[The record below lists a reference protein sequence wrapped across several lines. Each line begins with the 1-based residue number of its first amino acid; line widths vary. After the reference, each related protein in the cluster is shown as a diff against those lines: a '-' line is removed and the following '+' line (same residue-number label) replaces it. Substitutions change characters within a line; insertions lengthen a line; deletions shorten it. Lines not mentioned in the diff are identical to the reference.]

1 VGEKK
6 EEKIMCG
13 IIGYVGS
20 KEVVPIIVDSL
31 KKLEYR
37 GYDSAGIAIIEEGK
51 INRRRVKGKITE
63 LEKSLNQDP
72 LKGRYGLGHTRWA
85 THGRPSEE
93 NAHPHQ
99 DCTGSLVVVHNG
111 IIENYLALKNMLYQE
126 GHAFQTETDTEVI
139 AHLIEKYYE
148 NSLEDAVQKA
158 LGELEGDFAI
168 AAVSVKDPDK
178 IVAAKMGPPTVVGIG
193 ENEFF
198 ICSDINPLIS
208 HTREIVF
215 LEDGEMVVVEPT
227 GARFSD
233 FSGNELA
240 KEPEHISWNPLMIE
254 KKGFKHFMLKEIFEQ
269 PEVIRDTLQGRISLD
284 TGKVFFDEVGMPSNR
299 LGEIKKVV
307 IIACGTSYHAGLLGK
322 YFIENL
328 AEISVDVE
336 YASEYRYSDF
346 ILDRETLVVVIS
358 QSGETADSL
367 AALRAV
373 KKREALSLAICNV
386 LNSSIP
392 RESDGVLYTHAG
404 PEIGVAATK
413 TFSAQMAALALLAIH
428 LGQIREKLDQKESL
442 SLIQELQRIPHKME
456 IILDRAKSI
465 EDLAVRFVPFSHFL
479 FLGRWVSFPVALEGA
494 LKLKEISYIHAEGY
508 AGGEMKHGPIA
519 LIDDLMPTMVVVPK
533 DRVYDKI
540 LSNISEVKT
549 RLGYVIA
556 VAFDDDEEIKEKVED
571 VIPIPTSH
579 TLFTPFLT
587 TLPLQ
592 LFAYYIAAHRGAD
605 VDQPRNLAKSVTVE

>member
-1 VGEKK
+1 
-6 EEKIMCG
+6 MCG
-13 IIGYVGS
+13 IIGYVGPR
-20 KEVVPIIVDSL
+20 EVVPILVDSL

-37 GYDSAGIAIIEEGK
+37 GYDSAGIAVIEKGE
-51 INRRRVKGKITE
+51 ISRRRVKGKIAE
-63 LEKSLNQDP
+63 LEKNLNEDP
-72 LKGRYGLGHTRWA
+72 LTGRYGVGHTRWA

-99 DCTGSLVVVHNG
+99 DCTGTLVVVHNG
-111 IIENYLALKNMLYQE
+111 IIENYLALKKMLQQE

-148 NSLEDAVQKA
+148 NSFEQAVRNA
-158 LGELEGDFAI
+158 LGELQGDFAI
-168 AAVSVKDPDK
+168 AVVSGKDPDK
-178 IVAAKMGPPTVVGIG
+178 IVIAKMGPPAVVGIG
-193 ENEFF
+193 DSEYFV
-198 ICSDINPLIS
+198 CSDINPLIGY
-208 HTREIVF
+208 TKDIVF
-215 LEDGEMVVVEPT
+215 LRDGEMAVVEPA

-233 FSGNELA
+233 FSGNEIA
-240 KEPEHISWNPLMIE
+240 KEPEHITWNPLMIE

-269 PEVIRDTLQGRISLD
+269 PQVIRDTLQGRISMD
-284 TGKVFFDEVGMPSNR
+284 TGRVYLDETGITADR
-299 LGEIKKVV
+299 WEEISKVV

-322 YFIENL
+322 YFTESL
-328 AEISVDVE
+328 AGIPVDVE

-346 ILDRETLVVVIS
+346 ILDRDALIVVIS

-373 KKREALSLAICNV
+373 KKQNALSLAICNV
-386 LNSSIP
+386 VNSSIA
-392 RESDGVLYTHAG
+392 READGVLYTHAG

-413 TFSAQMAALALLAIH
+413 TFTAQMAALALLAIH
-428 LGQIREKLDQKESL
+428 LGQVKQKLNETQSF

-456 IILDRAKSI
+456 LILDRSKSI
-465 EDLAVRFVPFSHFL
+465 EDLAIRFVPFSHFL
-479 FLGRWVSFPVALEGA
+479 YLGRWVSFPVALEGA

-508 AGGEMKHGPIA
+508 PGGEMKHGPIA

-533 DRVYDKI
+533 DRVYEKI

-549 RLGYVIA
+549 RIGYVVA
-556 VAFDDDEEIKEKVED
+556 VAFEEDEEIRDKVED
-571 VIPIPTSH
+571 VIAVPSAYP
-579 TLFTPFLT
+579 LFTPFLT

>member
-1 VGEKK
+1 
-6 EEKIMCG
+6 MCG

-20 KEVVPIIVDSL
+20 KEVVPIILDGL

-37 GYDSAGIAIIEEGK
+37 GYDSAGIAVFEEGK
-51 INRRRVKGKITE
+51 INLRRVKGKIAE
-63 LEKSLNQDP
+63 LEKSLNKEP
-72 LKGRYGLGHTRWA
+72 LKGHYGVGHTRWA

-99 DCTGSLVVVHNG
+99 DCSGSLVVVHNG
-111 IIENYLALKNMLYQE
+111 IIENYLQLKNRLQQE
-126 GHAFQTETDTEVI
+126 GHTFQTETDTEVI

-148 NSLEDAVQKA
+148 NSLEQAVQQA
-158 LGELEGDFAI
+158 LAELEGDFAI
-168 AAVSVKDPDK
+168 AAVSVKDPEK
-178 IVAAKMGPPTVVGIG
+178 IVAAKMGPPLVVGIG
-193 ENEFF
+193 ENEYFV
-198 ICSDINPLIS
+198 CSDINPLIS

-215 LEDGEMVVVEPT
+215 LEDGEMVVVEPS

-240 KEPEHISWNPLMIE
+240 KTPEHITWNPMMIE
-254 KKGFKHFMLKEIFEQ
+254 KRGFKHFMLKEIFEQ
-269 PEVIRDTLQGRISLD
+269 PQVIRDTLQGRISLD
-284 TGKVFFDEVGMPSNR
+284 TGKVFFDEVELPSNR
-299 LGEIKKVV
+299 MEEIKKVV

-328 AEISVDVE
+328 AGIPVDVE

-346 ILDRETLVVVIS
+346 ILDREALVVVIS

-367 AALRAV
+367 AALRAIRE
-373 KKREALSLAICNV
+373 KEALSLAICNV
-386 LNSSIP
+386 VTSSIA
-392 RESDGVLYTHAG
+392 REAGGVLYTHAG

-428 LGQIREKLDQKESL
+428 LGQVREKLDQKESL

-465 EDLAVRFVPFSHFL
+465 EELAVRFVPFSHFL
-479 FLGRWVSFPVALEGA
+479 YLGRWVSFPVALEGA

-508 AGGEMKHGPIA
+508 PGGEMKHGPIA

-533 DRVYDKI
+533 DRVYDKT

-549 RLGYVIA
+549 RIGYVIA
-556 VAFDDDEEIKEKVED
+556 VAFEEDADIKDKVED
-571 VIPIPTSH
+571 VIPIPSVH
-579 TLFTPFLT
+579 PLFTPFLT

>member
-1 VGEKK
+1 
-6 EEKIMCG
+6 MCG

-20 KEVVPIIVDSL
+20 KDVVPIIIDSL

-37 GYDSAGIAIIEEGK
+37 GYDSAGIAIVEGSD
-51 INRRRVKGKITE
+51 INRRRVKGKIAE
-63 LEKSLNQDP
+63 LEKSLSENP

-93 NAHPHQ
+93 NAHPHV

-111 IIENYLALKNMLYQE
+111 IIENYLALKNMLQQE
-126 GHAFQTETDTEVI
+126 GHAFRTETDTEII
-139 AHLIEKYYE
+139 AHLIEKYHE
-148 NSLEDAVQKA
+148 DSLEEAVQKA
-158 LGELEGDFAI
+158 LGKLSGEFAI
-168 AAVSVKDPDK
+168 AVISVKDPEK
-178 IVAAKMGPPTVVGIG
+178 IVAAKMGPPAVIG
-193 ENEFF
+193 LGEKEFF
-198 ICSDINPLIS
+198 VCSDINPLIS
-208 HTREIVF
+208 HTRKIVF
-215 LEDGEMVVVEPT
+215 LQDGEMAVVEPT

-233 FSGNELA
+233 FSGKALT
-240 KEPEHISWNPLMIE
+240 KEPEHITWNPLMIE
-254 KKGFKHFMLKEIFEQ
+254 KRGFKHFMLKEIFEQ

-284 TGKVFFDEVGMPSNR
+284 TGKVFFDEVGLPPERMDEVN
-299 LGEIKKVV
+299 KVV

-328 AEISVDVE
+328 AGIAVDVE

-373 KKREALSLAICNV
+373 KKKYALSMAICNV
-386 LNSSIP
+386 VNSSIA

-413 TFSAQMAALALLAIH
+413 TFSSQMAALALLAIH
-428 LGQIREKLDQKESL
+428 LGQIRGKLDQEESL
-442 SLIQELQRIPHKME
+442 KFVQELQRIPHKME

-465 EDLAVRFVPFSHFL
+465 EDLAVRFAPFSHFL
-479 FLGRWVSFPVALEGA
+479 FLGRWVSYPVALEGA

-549 RLGYVIA
+549 RSGYVIA
-556 VAFDDDEEIKEKVED
+556 VAFDDDQDIRGKVED
-571 VIPIPTSH
+571 VIPVPSSH
-579 TLFTPFLT
+579 PLFTPFLT
-587 TLPLQ
+587 TIPLQ
-592 LFAYYIAAHRGAD
+592 LFAYYIAARRGAD

>member
-1 VGEKK
+1 
-6 EEKIMCG
+6 MCG

-37 GYDSAGIAIIEEGK
+37 GYDSAGIAVIEEGK

-72 LKGRYGLGHTRWA
+72 LQGRYGLGHTRWA

-93 NAHPHQ
+93 NAHPHL

-111 IIENYLALKNMLYQE
+111 IIENYLALKNTLHQE

-168 AAVSVKDPDK
+168 AVVSVKDPDK

-373 KKREALSLAICNV
+373 KKRGALSLAICNV

-428 LGQIREKLDQKESL
+428 LGQTREKLDQKESL

>member
-1 VGEKK
+1 
-6 EEKIMCG
+6 MCG

-37 GYDSAGIAIIEEGK
+37 GYDSAGIAVIEEGK
-51 INRRRVKGKITE
+51 INRRRVKGKIAE
-63 LEKSLNQDP
+63 LEKSLNEES

-99 DCTGSLVVVHNG
+99 DCSGSLVVVHNG
-111 IIENYLALKNMLYQE
+111 IIENYLVLKNTLQQE
-126 GHAFQTETDTEVI
+126 GHSFQTETDTEVI

-148 NSLEDAVQKA
+148 NSLEEAVQKA
-158 LGELEGDFAI
+158 LGKLEGDFAI
-168 AAVSVKDPDK
+168 AVVSIKDPEK
-178 IVAAKMGPPTVVGIG
+178 IVAAKRGPPTVVGIG

-198 ICSDINPLIS
+198 ICSDINPLIN

-215 LEDGEMVVVEPT
+215 LEDGEMVVVQPT

-233 FSGNELA
+233 FSGNQLA

-254 KKGFKHFMLKEIFEQ
+254 KRGFKHFMLKEIFEQ
-269 PEVIRDTLQGRISLD
+269 PEVIRDTFQGRISLD
-284 TGKVFFDEVGMPSNR
+284 TGKVFFDEVGMPSDR
-299 LGEIKKVV
+299 LDEIKKVV

-328 AEISVDVE
+328 AGIPVDVE

-346 ILDRETLVVVIS
+346 ILDREALVVVIS

-373 KKREALSLAICNV
+373 KKKEALSLAICNV

-556 VAFDDDEEIKEKVED
+556 VAFDDDADIKDKVED
-571 VIPIPTSH
+571 VIPIPTTH
-579 TLFTPFLT
+579 PLFTPFLT

>member
-1 VGEKK
+1 
-6 EEKIMCG
+6 
-13 IIGYVGS
+13 
-20 KEVVPIIVDSL
+20 
-31 KKLEYR
+31 
-37 GYDSAGIAIIEEGK
+37 
-51 INRRRVKGKITE
+51 
-63 LEKSLNQDP
+63 
-72 LKGRYGLGHTRWA
+72 
-85 THGRPSEE
+85 
-93 NAHPHQ
+93 
-99 DCTGSLVVVHNG
+99 
-111 IIENYLALKNMLYQE
+111 
-126 GHAFQTETDTEVI
+126 
-139 AHLIEKYYE
+139 
-148 NSLEDAVQKA
+148 
-158 LGELEGDFAI
+158 
-168 AAVSVKDPDK
+168 
-178 IVAAKMGPPTVVGIG
+178 MGPPTVVGIG

>member
-1 VGEKK
+1 
-6 EEKIMCG
+6 MCG
-13 IIGYVGS
+13 IIGYVGPR
-20 KEVVPIIVDSL
+20 EVVPILLDGL

-37 GYDSAGIAIIEEGK
+37 GYDSAGIAVIEKGEISRRRVEGK
-51 INRRRVKGKITE
+51 IAE
-63 LEKSLNQDP
+63 LEKNLSEDP
-72 LKGRYGLGHTRWA
+72 LCGRYGVGHTRWA

-111 IIENYLALKNMLYQE
+111 IIENYLSLKIMLQQE

-148 NSLEDAVQKA
+148 GSLEKAVRRA
-158 LGELEGDFAI
+158 LGELQGEFAI
-168 AAVSVKDPDK
+168 AVISGKDPDK
-178 IVAAKMGPPTVVGIG
+178 IVAAKMGPPALVGIG
-193 ENEFF
+193 ENEYF

-208 HTREIVF
+208 HTKEIVF
-215 LEDGEMVVVEPT
+215 LEDGEMVVVEPA
-227 GARFSD
+227 GAKFSD
-233 FSGNELA
+233 FSGIEIA
-240 KEPEHISWNPLMIE
+240 KEPEHITWNPLMIE

-269 PEVIRDTLQGRISLD
+269 PQVIRDTLQGRISLE
-284 TGKVFFDEVGMPSNR
+284 TGKVFFDETGISSDR
-299 LGEIKKVV
+299 WEGIAKVV

-322 YFIENL
+322 YFAESL
-328 AEISVDVE
+328 AGIPVDVE
-336 YASEYRYSDF
+336 YASEYRYRDF
-346 ILDRETLVVVIS
+346 ILNRDALVVVVS

-373 KKREALSLAICNV
+373 KKQEALSLAICNV
-386 LNSSIP
+386 VNSSIA
-392 RESDGVLYTHAG
+392 READGVLYTHAG

-428 LGQIREKLDQKESL
+428 LGQVNNKLDETQSL

-456 IILDRAKSI
+456 LILDRSKSI

-479 FLGRWVSFPVALEGA
+479 YLGRWVSFPVALEGA

-508 AGGEMKHGPIA
+508 PGGEMKHGPIA

-533 DRVYDKI
+533 DRVYEKI
-540 LSNISEVKT
+540 LSNISQVKT
-549 RLGYVIA
+549 RIGYVIA
-556 VAFDDDEEIKEKVED
+556 VAFEEDKDIKDKVED
-571 VIPIPTSH
+571 VIAVPSAHP
-579 TLFTPFLT
+579 LFTPFLT